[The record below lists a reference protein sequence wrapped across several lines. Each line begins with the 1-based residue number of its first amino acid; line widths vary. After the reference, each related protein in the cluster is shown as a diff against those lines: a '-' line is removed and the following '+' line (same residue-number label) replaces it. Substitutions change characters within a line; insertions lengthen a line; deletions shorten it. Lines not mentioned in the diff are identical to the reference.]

1 MGNSQEL
8 LQQINWFLKPV
19 SDFIL
24 YLFTTKTGYILMLL
38 FLILYL
44 AFTVYNAMKIR
55 KLAHEAV
62 SRNLRPSFFERA
74 YIFFSELIKA
84 FMAIISKLPVLLGVF
99 LILFGIVGLSNAFTT
114 IDDYVANQKRIKE
127 LQTVAKNLDKSYIVA
142 KLNIEDVDYVNN
154 LTKLNIYYYDYEKD
168 DYLPNPQHVEIKG
181 HDIYFLNL
189 VMNFDYS
196 EIETG
201 KKINLVMPYMI
212 FSEEVAKDDGIK
224 LQTTDSVGV
233 PYIFHRDDD
242 EIYGIDKADY
252 YARLKEFAEFMS
264 NPEKAR
270 KEGIKSFYAAAP
282 HFINRIKK
290 GQNIVVWVEQTGG
303 LVLKKER
310 LF

>member
-1 MGNSQEL
+1 MGNSQEIL
-8 LQQINWFLKPV
+8 KQINWFLKPI

-24 YLFTTKTGYILMLL
+24 FLFTTRTGYILMLI

-44 AFTVYNAMKIR
+44 LFTIYNSMKIR
-55 KLAHEAV
+55 NLAHKAI
-62 SRNLRPSFFERA
+62 SRNLRPSFAEKI
-74 YIFFSELIKA
+74 YIFLSELIKA
-84 FMAIISKLPVLLGVF
+84 FMGIISRLPVLLGVF

-114 IDDYVANQKRIKE
+114 INNYVANQKRIHE

-154 LTKLNIYYYDYEKD
+154 ITKLNVFYYDYEKD
-168 DYLPNPQHVEIKG
+168 DYLPNPQHIEIKG

-196 EIETG
+196 EIESG

-212 FSEEVAKDDGIK
+212 FSEEVAKDNGIK

-252 YARLKEFAEFMS
+252 YARLKEFAEFMT

-282 HFINRIKK
+282 HFINRIRK
-290 GQNIVVWVEQTGG
+290 GQNIIVWVEQTGG

>member
-1 MGNSQEL
+1 MGESQEL

-24 YLFTTKTGYILMLL
+24 FLFTTKTGYLISLL

-44 AFTVYNAMKIR
+44 IFTIYNALKVRKI
-55 KLAHEAV
+55 AHEAV
-62 SRNLRPSFFERA
+62 SRNLKPSFFERI

-84 FMAIISKLPVLLGVF
+84 FMGIISKLPVLIGVF

-114 IDDYVANQKRIKE
+114 IDDYVNNQKRIRE
-127 LQTVAKNLDKSYIVA
+127 LKTVVKNLDKSYIVA

-154 LTKLNIYYYDYEKD
+154 ITKLKVYYYDYKLD
-168 DYLPNPQHVEIKG
+168 DYLPNPQSIEIKG
-181 HDIYFLNL
+181 HDIYFLNY

-196 EIETG
+196 EIESG
-201 KKINLVMPYMI
+201 KKVNLVMPYMI

-224 LQTTDSVGV
+224 LQTTDSIGV

-242 EIYGIDKADY
+242 EIYGISKDGY
-252 YARLKEFAEFMS
+252 YARLKEFAEFMT

-290 GQNIVVWVEQTGG
+290 GQSIVVWMEQTGG

-310 LF
+310 VF

>member
-1 MGNSQEL
+1 
-8 LQQINWFLKPV
+8 
-19 SDFIL
+19 
-24 YLFTTKTGYILMLL
+24 MLL

>member
-84 FMAIISKLPVLLGVF
+84 FMAIISKLPVLLGIL